1 MKRLVAHVLLA
12 LALSLCAATLPAQT
26 VYKTHG
32 ASGPVFSDKPLPGA
46 KAIELKPLN
55 VMESAPAGASPA
67 ASASASPAPVPAPAA
82 AYRSF
87 AIVFPENDGSVLANT
102 AIFEVRVAAEPVL
115 LLGEGHA
122 FTLSINGKP
131 VGQRFTATEFMIPA
145 EFWGDELPP
154 PNQRIQLDA
163 AIVDR
168 SGAVLK
174 QAAPI
179 QFYLR
184 HATLNSPTRK
194 PRVTNPG

>member
-1 MKRLVAHVLLA
+1 MKRLVAHVLLS

-32 ASGPVFSDKPLPGA
+32 ANGPVFSDKPLPGA

-55 VMESAPAGASPA
+55 VIESAPVSASPA
-67 ASASASPAPVPAPAA
+67 ASASPAPSAQAAP
-82 AYRSF
+82 YRSF

-102 AIFEVRVAAEPVL
+102 AIFEVRVVAEPAL

-122 FTLSINGKP
+122 FTVSINGKP
-131 VGQRFTATEFMIPA
+131 VGQRFTATEFTIPA

-194 PRVTNPG
+194 PRATNPG